1 MGSAPGDLVSR
12 PIGGRHERPRARPC
26 LNIEF
31 IDRVLARGTNLRP
44 SPSLE
49 RKCWSHVP
57 GDLVAGVLATPR
69 SASGGRP
76 QIVPKVAKMLQDP
89 MAPESDV
96 AAFLRQSSPGSGNDV
111 LVRRVRQMFGGA
123 TELMADE
130 TFMSGLRL
138 WLAKVKCTNMHLER
152 HLAHMKASLQ
162 GLAENSPDAERLVS
176 VGFLGELLTSHK
188 RHGGTACRVVSR
200 KEVMAAGAPPRA
212 ATKKASGRSRPPS
225 GFLLFRQHKQKQLR
239 ESIGRRLTKEECQAA
254 LAGATRAWKRDL
266 SDAETIHTGRSA
278 ADRQRDARP

>member
-1 MGSAPGDLVSR
+1 MGSAPGDLISR

-89 MAPESDV
+89 MAPESGV

-111 LVRRVRQMFGGA
+111 LVRRMLASMAAQLWWRFLAFEHYPVKMVSFVHPRLSHAERQSSIDSFFDEKKCCLCAEFSCKVRQMFGGA

-162 GLAENSPDAERLVS
+162 GLAEKFPDAERLVS

-188 RHGGTACRVVSR
+188 RHGGQIAESSR
-200 KEVMAAGAPPRA
+200 E
-212 ATKKASGRSRPPS
+212 
-225 GFLLFRQHKQKQLR
+225 
-239 ESIGRRLTKEECQAA
+239 RR
-254 LAGATRAWKRDL
+254 
-266 SDAETIHTGRSA
+266 
-278 ADRQRDARP
+278 